1 MWSAEIASICL
12 CHKTVP
18 SKGSWLSWH
27 QQGQILLRCHF
38 LFSSV
43 LPDNAQALTS
53 KGHIQCAYSKCIFK
67 CLQIIANVSLY
78 FHAFKCLFHPQQ
90 TERMGYYLCC
100 HDDSGKLSVKYSVKN
115 TVVWFFSLSLQYR
128 LFVTDRPI
136 TCIHLKETQ
145 TENDCEIRLTGKG

>member
-115 TVVWFFSLSLQYR
+115 SMNLFS
-128 LFVTDRPI
+128 FVTISSFRNRSANNVHSFKRPKQKTI
-136 TCIHLKETQ
+136 
-145 TENDCEIRLTGKG
+145 GKFARWGKVNN